1 MLRIARPPN
10 PDSFSRFLACVPA
23 QGWQAATL
31 QIDLR
36 TVDVLGYNALQ
47 GHCVQKRQNR
57 LRYGRRDTALDFT
70 MASKK
75 EIKRFRANFSDE
87 LHSAALYETL
97 AHAEKDETRKQVY
110 KDLAR
115 SEREHAQVWADKL
128 SANGMSARR
137 TGPALKTR
145 MMRALVHVFGAA
157 FVLPTLA
164 AAEYADR
171 NKYQGQPDAG
181 HMSADE
187 HHHAAVVETLAHG
200 SDPGMSQGARI
211 AAAESWHKGVSS
223 GNDLRAAVLGAN
235 DGLVSNFCLIMGV
248 AGAGT
253 GNKAILLTGLA
264 GLIAGACSMALGEWL
279 SVTNARELA
288 RTQIAKEADELKMSP
303 DAEEHELALIYRAK
317 GLGPDEAKRVAS
329 QMMRDKDKALD
340 TLTREELGLDP
351 AELGGNPWSAAA
363 VSFCLFSL
371 GAIFPA
377 MPFLWTHGFPA
388 IAQCIVLSA
397 LSLAAIGVFTSL
409 FNGRSAAFSAL
420 RQVAIGLIAAAFTF
434 GVGRLLGVS
443 VS

>member
-1 MLRIARPPN
+1 
-10 PDSFSRFLACVPA
+10 
-23 QGWQAATL
+23 
-31 QIDLR
+31 
-36 TVDVLGYNALQ
+36 
-47 GHCVQKRQNR
+47 
-57 LRYGRRDTALDFT
+57 
-70 MASKK
+70 MASKH
-75 EIKRFRANFSDE
+75 EVKRYRANLSDE

-97 AHAEKDETRKQVY
+97 AKVEEDDTRKQVY
-110 KDLAR
+110 SDLAR

-128 SANGMSARR
+128 KASGVQQKG
-137 TGPALKTR
+137 TGQAVKTR
-145 MMRALVHVFGAA
+145 LMRMLVRVFGAR

-171 NKYQGQPDAG
+171 NKYHGQPDAG
-181 HMSADE
+181 RMSVDE
-187 HHHAAVVETLAHG
+187 HHHAAVVQALAHG
-200 SDPGMSQGARI
+200 TDSDLSQGARI
-211 AAAESWHKGVSS
+211 ASAESWHKGVSS

-253 GNKAILLTGLA
+253 GNKVILLTGFA

-288 RTQIAKEADELKMSP
+288 STQIAKEADELETSP
-303 DAEEHELALIYRAK
+303 EAEEHELTLIYRAK
-317 GLGPDEAKRVAS
+317 GLDADEARRVAS

-351 AELGGNPWSAAA
+351 AELGGNPWSAAG
-363 VSFCLFSL
+363 VSFCLFSI

-377 MPFLWTHGFPA
+377 MPFLWTHGFSA

-397 LSLAAIGVFTSL
+397 LALASIGVFTSL

-420 RQVAIGLIAAAFTF
+420 RQVAVGLIAAAFTF

-443 VS
+443 IA

>member
-1 MLRIARPPN
+1 
-10 PDSFSRFLACVPA
+10 
-23 QGWQAATL
+23 
-31 QIDLR
+31 
-36 TVDVLGYNALQ
+36 
-47 GHCVQKRQNR
+47 
-57 LRYGRRDTALDFT
+57 
-70 MASKK
+70 MASKH
-75 EIKRFRANFSDE
+75 EVKRYKANLSDE

-97 AHAEKDETRKQVY
+97 ARVEPDDKRKQVY
-110 KDLAR
+110 RELAEA
-115 SEREHAQVWADKL
+115 ERKHAQVWADKL
-128 SANGMSARR
+128 RANGVSRPR
-137 TGPALKTR
+137 EGLALKTHL
-145 MMRALVHVFGAA
+145 MKGLVRVFGPN

-171 NKYQGQPDAG
+171 NKYAGQPDAG
-181 HMSADE
+181 QMSEEE
-187 HHHAAVVETLAHG
+187 HHHAGVVNELAHG
-200 SDPGMSQGARI
+200 GDSEMTQGARI

-288 RTQIAKEADELKMSP
+288 RTQIAKEADELKLSP
-303 DAEEHELALIYRAK
+303 DSEEHELVLIYRAK
-317 GLGPDEAKRVAS
+317 GLDTGEAKRVAA
-329 QMMRDKDKALD
+329 QIMGNKDKALD

-351 AELGGNPWSAAA
+351 AELGGNPWSAGG

-377 MPFLWTHGFPA
+377 MPFLWAHGLSA
-388 IAQCIVLSA
+388 IVQCIGLSA
-397 LSLAAIGVFTSL
+397 VALAAIGVFTSL
-409 FNGRSAAFSAL
+409 FNGRSAIFSAF
-420 RQVAIGLIAAAFTF
+420 RQVSIGLIAAAFTF
-434 GVGRLLGVS
+434 GVGKILGVS